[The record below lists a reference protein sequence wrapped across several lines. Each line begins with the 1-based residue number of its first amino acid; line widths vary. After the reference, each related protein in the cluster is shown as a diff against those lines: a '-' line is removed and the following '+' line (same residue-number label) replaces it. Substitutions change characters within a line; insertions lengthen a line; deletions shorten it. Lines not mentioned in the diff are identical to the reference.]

1 MEKEFFNTVLPHIYN
16 ADTSSHP
23 KTWNKDNSAQGH
35 CAIVSVLAQ
44 EKFGGD
50 IVRVSLAGTEYENIG
65 SHYFNVIDGKEI
77 DFTISQFKNNPYADI
92 KREKRT
98 REEIL
103 SNLDTQRR
111 YDLLKD
117 RFNSY

>member
-1 MEKEFFNTVLPHIYN
+1 MEKEFFNTALPNIYN
-16 ADTSSHP
+16 ADTSSHSEM
-23 KTWNKDNSAQGH
+23 WNKDNPAQGH

-50 IVRVSLAGTEYENIG
+50 IVRVSLAGTEYESIG
-65 SHYFNVIDGKEI
+65 SHYFNVIDGKEV
-77 DFTISQFKNNPYADI
+77 DFTISQFKNNPYQDI

-103 SNLDTQRR
+103 SNPDTQRR
-111 YDLLKD
+111 YKLLKD
-117 RFNSY
+117 RFESY